1 MNAPHLDIELF
12 TSTVAFISAIDVMDH
27 VCVCDI
33 DGTTDTSRLRKPRDE

>member
-1 MNAPHLDIELF
+1 MAFVVEVQKP
-12 TSTVAFISAIDVMDH
+12 FISAIDVMDH